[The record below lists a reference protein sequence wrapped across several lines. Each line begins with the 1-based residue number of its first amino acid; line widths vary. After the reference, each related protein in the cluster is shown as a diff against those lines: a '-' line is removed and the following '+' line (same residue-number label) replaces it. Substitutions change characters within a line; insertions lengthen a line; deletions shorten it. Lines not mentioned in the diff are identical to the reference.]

1 MSDAGLGE
9 ARAAPDPIAQFRA
22 WLDDATAAGG
32 PEPQAMTLATVA
44 ADGAPHARVVY
55 LRGLDE
61 RGFAFFTNYESSK
74 GRDLEAVPRAA
85 LVFFWALLHRQ
96 VRVEGTVARLS
107 AAESDAYFA
116 QRPRGRGLSA
126 WASHPEHRHP
136 LARVPRGAH
145 GGRGC
150 ALRSRRSPRAAV
162 LGRLPGDAAARRGVL
177 AEAARTARTT
187 ASRTCAA
194 AEGWRIERLSP

>member
-1 MSDAGLGE
+1 VSDAGLGE

-61 RGFAFFTNYESSK
+61 RGFAFFTNYESNK
-74 GRDLEAVPRAA
+74 GRDLEATPRAA

-116 QRPRGRGLSA
+116 QRPRGHRLSA
-126 WASHPEHRHP
+126 WASHQSTVIPSRAFLEERMADAV
-136 LARVPRGAH
+136 ARFGAGAVPRPPYWGGYLVTPQRVEFWQGREDRAHDRLAYVRGA
-145 GGRGC
+145 G
-150 ALRSRRSPRAAV
+150 
-162 LGRLPGDAAARRGVL
+162 
-177 AEAARTARTT
+177 
-187 ASRTCAA
+187 
-194 AEGWRIERLSP
+194 GWRIERLSP

>member
-1 MSDAGLGE
+1 VSDAGLGE

-74 GRDLEAVPRAA
+74 GRDLEAAPRAA
-85 LVFFWALLHRQ
+85 LVFFWPLLHRQ

-116 QRPRGRGLSA
+116 QRPRGHRLSA
-126 WASHPEHRHP
+126 WASHQSAVIPSRAFLEERMADAV
-136 LARVPRGAH
+136 ARFGAGAVPRPPYWGGYRVTPQRVEFWQGREDRAH
-145 GGRGC
+145 DRLAYVRG
-150 ALRSRRSPRAAV
+150 
-162 LGRLPGDAAARRGVL
+162 
-177 AEAARTARTT
+177 
-187 ASRTCAA
+187 